1 MPDEFDRPI
10 KIHSGDAALIKAA
23 QTGEGLVPVTRDMIN
38 DVGVRVK
45 QEQRKLDNIEA
56 VIADIPYE
64 VRLTVAAW
72 VFGHICAHAREG
84 GSYRYLIYE
93 RLGFDTDAYV
103 PLYLA
108 GGMDISN
115 DFVLPVEPPPRKM
128 EEGDL

>member
-1 MPDEFDRPI
+1 MADEFDRPI

-38 DVGVRVK
+38 DVGLRVK

-56 VIADIPYE
+56 VIAEVPYE
-64 VRLTVAAW
+64 TRLAVAAW
-72 VFGHICAHAREG
+72 VFGHVCAHAREG

-115 DFVLPVEPPPRKM
+115 EFAMPPVDQSREM
-128 EEGDL
+128 QAGDL